1 MFAMN
6 FQLFPWWE
14 DYSKITGDLLV
25 VVWIGLPV
33 EVVSDPVILVF
44 PPVGATI
51 AGVSWAV
58 IDGVSGYL
66 TEYKRTY
73 EEEEAKSWTK
83 KWGETAVSFGSFGR
97 PPG

>member
-1 MFAMN
+1 MK
-6 FQLFPWWE
+6 FQLLPLLE
-14 DYSKITGDLLV
+14 EYSRITGDLLV
-25 VVWIGLPV
+25 VVSTGLPV

-44 PPVGATI
+44 PPVGGTI
-51 AGVSWAV
+51 AGVSSVV

-66 TEYKRTY
+66 TEYTRTY

-83 KWGETAVSFGSFGR
+83 KWGETGPVSFASFGR

>member
-1 MFAMN
+1 MK
-6 FQLFPWWE
+6 FQLLPLLE
-14 DYSKITGDLLV
+14 EYSRITGDLLV
-25 VVWIGLPV
+25 VVSTGLPV

-58 IDGVSGYL
+58 IEGVSGYL
-66 TEYKRTY
+66 TEYTRTY
-73 EEEEAKSWTK
+73 DEEEAKSWTK
-83 KWGETAVSFGSFGR
+83 KCGETAVSFGSFGR

>member
-1 MFAMN
+1 MK
-6 FQLFPWWE
+6 FQLPPMLTE
-14 DYSKITGDLLV
+14 YSRIIGLLSV
-25 VVWIGLPV
+25 VVSTGLPV

-44 PPVGATI
+44 PPMRGTI

-66 TEYKRTY
+66 TEYTRTY

-83 KWGETAVSFGSFGR
+83 KWGETGPVSFASFGR

>member
-1 MFAMN
+1 MK
-6 FQLFPWWE
+6 FQLLPLLE
-14 DYSKITGDLLV
+14 EYSRITGDLLV
-25 VVWIGLPV
+25 VVSTGLPV
-33 EVVSDPVILVF
+33 DVVSDPVILVF
-44 PPVGATI
+44 PPVGGTI

-66 TEYKRTY
+66 TEYTRTY

>member
-1 MFAMN
+1 MK
-6 FQLFPWWE
+6 FQLLPWLE
-14 DYSKITGDLLV
+14 EYSRITGDLLV
-25 VVWIGLPV
+25 VVSTGLPV
-33 EVVSDPVILVF
+33 DVVSDPVILVF

-58 IDGVSGYL
+58 IDGESGYL

-83 KWGETAVSFGSFGR
+83 KCGVTAVSFGSLGR

>member
-1 MFAMN
+1 MK
-6 FQLFPWWE
+6 FQLLPWLE
-14 DYSKITGDLLV
+14 EYSRMTGDLLV
-25 VVWIGLPV
+25 VSTGLPV
-33 EVVSDPVILVF
+33 DVVSDPVILVL
-44 PPVGATI
+44 PPVGRTI

-66 TEYKRTY
+66 TEYTRTY

-83 KWGETAVSFGSFGR
+83 KCGETAVSFGSFGR

>member
-1 MFAMN
+1 MK
-6 FQLFPWWE
+6 FQLLPWLE
-14 DYSKITGDLLV
+14 EYSRITGDLLV
-25 VVWIGLPV
+25 VVSTGLPV
-33 EVVSDPVILVF
+33 DVVSDPVILVF

-66 TEYKRTY
+66 TEYTRTY

-83 KWGETAVSFGSFGR
+83 KCGETAVSFGSLGR